1 MSTHPVDLFP
11 PAEMARIEDTAIDAA
26 LFDPHHRALLMQGLP
41 PRLWGSFA
49 LRPDAIAQLRSD
61 LATLNALPARPGSDE
76 PPIAVWLDNAARQ
89 LEVTARPGAE
99 RFHRWAATARRHA
112 ASRPAAGHP
121 ASLPVNDTS
130 ITPDPDTPTPP
141 PTLAELLAAGA
152 ADRLADA
159 FAQPDE
165 ARALLLAAGVPIAR
179 VPPMN
184 TSPRAWWTDVL
195 ARLDAGLAPL
205 APVLRMASDQYPHNT
220 GLRHLADRFQG
231 SATGF

>member
-1 MSTHPVDLFP
+1 MSIHPAAPFA
-11 PAEMARIEDTAIDAA
+11 PAEMACIEDTAIDAA

-61 LATLNALPARPGSDE
+61 LATLNSLRGGPGIDE

-89 LEVTARPGAE
+89 LEVTARPGAD
-99 RFHRWAATARRHA
+99 RFRNWAAAARSHA
-112 ASRPAAGHP
+112 AGSHAVM
-121 ASLPVNDTS
+121 SVNDTS
-130 ITPDPDTPTPP
+130 ITPAPSVRATP
-141 PTLAELLAAGA
+141 PTLAELLTAGA
-152 ADRLADA
+152 ADQLADA
-159 FAQPDE
+159 FAHPEE

-184 TSPRAWWTDVL
+184 TSPSAWWIDVL

-205 APVLRMASDQYPHNT
+205 ARVFRVASDRYPHNAE
-220 GLRHLADRFQG
+220 LHQLADRF
-231 SATGF
+231 